1 MKRALM
7 LLFGAVAALLP
18 LLMGAMPA
26 AAAPS
31 PAHIRIIY
39 VAAQGPANVDA
50 YIDGTRYWSQ
60 VPYKGVT
67 AYFRVAGASHDL
79 AIRRAGSGAAG
90 AVLGQVQQAMDAD
103 SYYTVVVADKAGEIR
118 VAVFP
123 DGYPQQ
129 TAGKAVARFVHT
141 APEVPG
147 VDVGV
152 QGSCTPVVF
161 QNIAFMQGSPYAV
174 VDGGSYDLEL
184 RGAGNCNQRLFQANG
199 VQLAAGT
206 VSTVVALGGEGRP
219 IEAMKVLDAASAVNA
234 PNGGATTGLGGLA
247 RGDSP
252 LPALLALAL
261 LAALWVAGAA
271 RLRTA

>member
-1 MKRALM
+1 M
-7 LLFGAVAALLP
+7 LLFGAAAALFP
-18 LLMGAMPA
+18 LMGAMPA

-31 PAHIRIIY
+31 PAHVRIIY
-39 VAAQGPANVDA
+39 VAAQGPENVDA

-79 AIRRAGSGAAG
+79 AIRRAGSGTGG
-90 AVLGQVQQAMDAD
+90 AVLGQVQQAMDAG
-103 SYYTVVVADKAGEIR
+103 SYYTVVVADKSGEMR

-174 VDGGSYDLEL
+174 VDAGSYDLEL

-199 VQLAAGT
+199 VQLAAGS

-234 PNGGATTGLGGLA
+234 PNGGATTGHGGLA
-247 RGDSP
+247 GGDNL
-252 LPALLALAL
+252 LPALALLALAL
-261 LAALWVAGAA
+261 LTALRAAGAA